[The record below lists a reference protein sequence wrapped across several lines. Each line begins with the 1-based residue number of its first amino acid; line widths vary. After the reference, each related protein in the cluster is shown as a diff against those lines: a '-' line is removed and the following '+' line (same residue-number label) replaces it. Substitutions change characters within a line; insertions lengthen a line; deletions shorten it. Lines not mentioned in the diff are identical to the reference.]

1 MIDLTGRTD
10 VPVAEEV
17 LHELATTCRDLNL
30 EFLVVGAAA
39 RDLVIHAHQHRQPI
53 RATNDIDIAVAVRVG
68 EQFTQLAGRM
78 KKKNRSEHKF
88 DVLGVEVDVVPFG
101 GIEQERSIRFGDDHH
116 LDVNGLQEAHS
127 TALSV
132 KIPQGTQIRVASA
145 PAQSA
150 LKILAWRDR
159 HLANPKD
166 GLDLRVILTALAEDP
181 FVDDVWDDHE
191 ALDATDYDIFAAAS
205 YHYARRAAQ
214 PFALTDGSA
223 ILDILRDVQLR
234 PQLVRG
240 MRSEFAPALIDA
252 YSLGFAAEL
261 GR

>member
-17 LHELATTCRDLNL
+17 LEELATTCREFDL

-39 RDLVIHAHQHRQPI
+39 RDLVIHAHQHNQPV
-53 RATNDIDIAVAVRVG
+53 RATEDIDIAVAVRAG

-78 KKKNRSEHKF
+78 KRKGRSEHKF

-101 GIEQERSIRFGDDHH
+101 GIEQERSIRFDDDHL

-132 KIPQGTQIRVASA
+132 RMPQGTEIRVASA

-150 LKILAWRDR
+150 LKILAWRGR
-159 HLANPKD
+159 HLVNPKD

-181 FVDDVWDDHE
+181 FVDDVWDDLE

-205 YHYARRAAQ
+205 YHCARQAAR

-223 ILDILRDVQLR
+223 VVDVLDDFQLR
-234 PQLVRG
+234 TQLVRD
-240 MRSEFAPALIDA
+240 MRSELSPALLDA
-252 YSLGFAAEL
+252 YSSGFAAGL
-261 GR
+261 AH